1 MFEVKDNFLPEKE
14 YRDIYT
20 LLTNEYFPW
29 YFNNYKSSATIQE
42 LFEYQFIHIFYNK
55 DIVNSDYFNSLRP
68 LLNKLNCLSLI
79 RIKANLNPIT
89 QTLITYKPHKD
100 KLFKCKVALYYVNTN
115 NGYTMVE
122 GKKIESKKN
131 RMVLFDSTTEH
142 YGTNSTDCNNRIVIN
157 FNYF

>member
-1 MFEVKDNFLPEKE
+1 MFKVIDNFLPEQE
-14 YRDIYT
+14 YTNIND
-20 LLTNEYFPW
+20 LLTDEYFPW

-42 LFEYQFIHIFYNK
+42 LFEYQFLHIFYDK
-55 DIVNSDYFNSLRP
+55 DTVNSDHFNSLEP
-68 LLNKLNCLSLI
+68 LLNKLNYLSLI

-89 QTLITYKPHKD
+89 QNLITYKPHVD
-100 KLFKCKVALYYVNTN
+100 QTFKCKVALYYVNTN
-115 NGYTMVE
+115 NGYTMVK

-131 RMVLFDSTTEH
+131 RIVLLDSATEH

>member
-1 MFEVKDNFLPEKE
+1 MFKIIDNFLPEQASTNIN
-14 YRDIYT
+14 D
-20 LLTNEYFPW
+20 LLTGENFPW

-42 LFEYQFIHIFYNK
+42 LFEYQFIHIFYDK
-55 DIVNSDYFNSLRP
+55 DIVNSDHFNSLKP

-89 QTLITYKPHKD
+89 QTLITYKQHKD

-131 RMVLFDSTTEH
+131 RIVLFDSSTEH

>member
-1 MFEVKDNFLPEKE
+1 MVKVIENFLPEKE
-14 YRDIYT
+14 YTNIHT
-20 LLTNEYFPW
+20 LLTNEHFPW
-29 YFNNYKSSATIQE
+29 YFNNYKSSSTIRE
-42 LFEYQFIHIFYNK
+42 LFEYQFVHIFYDN
-55 DIVNSDYFNSLRP
+55 DIVNSSSFHVLKP
-68 LLNKLNCLSLI
+68 LLNKLNYLSLI

-89 QTLITYKPHKD
+89 QNLITYKPHRD

-131 RMVLFDSTTEH
+131 RIVLFDSTKKH
-142 YGTNSTDCNNRIVIN
+142 YGTNSTDTNNRIVIN